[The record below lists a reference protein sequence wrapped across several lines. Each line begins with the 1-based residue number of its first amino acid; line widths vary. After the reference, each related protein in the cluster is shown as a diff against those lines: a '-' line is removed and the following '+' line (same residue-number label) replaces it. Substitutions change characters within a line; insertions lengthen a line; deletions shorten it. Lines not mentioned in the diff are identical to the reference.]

1 MKSICWGSIVPIRHL
16 KGIRITVM
24 GVDPVRQKGGCNWGN
39 LRRQPKTASY
49 RFPPLHRAVTRRGL
63 NINSLL
69 FQRIAIEARHECLVG
84 VPNVK
89 FRDAFPRSLRPSRYS
104 LGG

>member
-1 MKSICWGSIVPIRHL
+1 MSRGRARPQL
-16 KGIRITVM
+16 
-24 GVDPVRQKGGCNWGN
+24 
-39 LRRQPKTASY
+39 LRVEQTRSELVFGMPAPW
-49 RFPPLHRAVTRRGL
+49 RFPSVHRAVTRRGL
-63 NINSLL
+63 GINSLL